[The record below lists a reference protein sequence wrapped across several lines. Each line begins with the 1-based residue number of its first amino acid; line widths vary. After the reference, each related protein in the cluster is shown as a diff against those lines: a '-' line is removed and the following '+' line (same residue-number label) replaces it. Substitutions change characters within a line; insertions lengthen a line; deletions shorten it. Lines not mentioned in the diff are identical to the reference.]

1 MLTSLLNFI
10 ESSIYII
17 EHSAWS
23 IINTKYNLRRT
34 CILESLE
41 EVCFLFQFK
50 SCFEV
55 FTLVKFRLCTR
66 TMFHPFVCPELG
78 TVVARARQRWPVLS
92 QIADQ
97 IWDLCTYA
105 KANSRK
111 LTLARLLKFIFFI
124 LGIFQVFYYFIIV
137 PIEPKLII
145 RVPRE
150 PWIYILWE
158 KNKTKTKRVPE
169 TFQKHYQGH
178 SSMDRSRLCI
188 QAKARECQNQLPA
201 SLILGSNSFALYHST
216 ILATA
221 CIYIYIYTYIQK

>member
-1 MLTSLLNFI
+1 M
-10 ESSIYII
+10 
-17 EHSAWS
+17 WS
-23 IINTKYNLRRT
+23 IINIKYNLRRT

-97 IWDLCTYA
+97 IWDLYTYA

-111 LTLARLLKFIFFI
+111 LTLARLLKFIFFLY
-124 LGIFQVFYYFIIV
+124 LGIFQVSPNISGAKVFLTNTTYYYFIIV
-137 PIEPKLII
+137 PIERKLII

-150 PWIYILWE
+150 PWIYFRE
-158 KNKTKTKRVPE
+158 KQKRYLRLFKNTIRVTVRWIGAVFVFRPKPVNAKISCWLPWFWVA
-169 TFQKHYQGH
+169 TAL
-178 SSMDRSRLCI
+178 LCI
-188 QAKARECQNQLPA
+188 TVRSWPLHAY
-201 SLILGSNSFALYHST
+201 I
-216 ILATA
+216 
-221 CIYIYIYTYIQK
+221 CIHTYKNN